1 MTAKSKHI
9 VCRQEKT
16 EQKSCLSCGTTEN
29 MKRRKYCSVDYRQR
43 LRHQLNIR
51 TGLLRALNTRYATFY
66 FTENLLVLDVLPYSP
81 FQIFSY
87 LYPRSPRSKP
97 VDDFCKMANH
107 LGNTWWDEVKRTRK
121 RYLAS
126 QHLLESASWNHKKIE
141 SVRPIEIKKPSQVGS
156 SVIHLKLSRSQLEQP
171 GLSQIVKKAYRR
183 QAMKHHP
190 DLGGNP
196 DSFRKIHEA
205 YVQLI
210 NWAENPIFIR
220 RRGFPDKWFYE
231 GDRNRWI
238 QPTPYKPGI
247 SKRW

>member
-1 MTAKSKHI
+1 MKAATKHVI
-9 VCRQEKT
+9 SRQEKA
-16 EQKSCLSCGTTEN
+16 EQNRCFSCGTTEN
-29 MKRRKYCSVDYRQR
+29 MKRRKYCSIDCRQR

-66 FTENLLVLDVLPYSP
+66 FTDYLLVLDVLPYSSP
-81 FQIFSY
+81 QIFSY

-107 LGNTWWDEVKRTRK
+107 LGNEWWDEVKRTRK

-126 QHLLESASWNHKKIE
+126 QHLLESANRNHKKID

-156 SVIHLKLSRSQLEQP
+156 SVIRLKLNRSQLEKP
-171 GLSQIVKKAYRR
+171 DLSQVVKKAYRR

-190 DLGGNP
+190 DLGGDS

-205 YVQLI
+205 YIQLI
-210 NWAENPIFIR
+210 NWAESPTFIR

-238 QPTPYKPGI
+238 QPIPCKPN
-247 SKRW
+247 K